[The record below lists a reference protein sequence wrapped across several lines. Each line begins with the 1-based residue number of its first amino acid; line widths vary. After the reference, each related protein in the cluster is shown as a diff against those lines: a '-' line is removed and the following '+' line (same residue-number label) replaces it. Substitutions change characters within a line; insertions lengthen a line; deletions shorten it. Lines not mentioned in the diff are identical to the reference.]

1 MANRRVES
9 ILFALLLAVPLLA
22 YLFVSNRPAGETPRD
37 LVIPDFGAEFELPP
51 VALPEPFF
59 VFRGISRDPSP
70 RLGRPVVSDEM
81 ESALV
86 KVRTEL
92 LASSIPTEVQP
103 AD

>member
-1 MANRRVES
+1 MTNRRVES
-9 ILFALLLAVPLLA
+9 ILFALFLAVPLLA

-59 VFRGISRDPSP
+59 VFRGISRYRSP
-70 RLGRPVVSDEM
+70 RVGRPIVSDEM

-86 KVRTEL
+86 EVRTEL
-92 LASSIPTEVQP
+92 LVSSVPAEVTP

>member
-22 YLFVSNRPAGETPRD
+22 YLFVTHRPVGEGPRD
-37 LVIPDFGAEFELPP
+37 LAIPDFGAEFELPP

-59 VFRGISRDPSP
+59 VFRGISREPSP
-70 RLGRPVVSDEM
+70 RVRRPVIGDEM

-86 KVRTEL
+86 EVRTEL
-92 LASSIPTEVQP
+92 LASSIPSEVRP